1 LGRRSW
7 VRLEQFVA
15 RRKLREELFIRV
27 QLLDVVRDVIFECL
41 LKEQKLKLTTFR
53 RKKLFKK
60 RKSEI
65 RLELEA

>member
-1 LGRRSW
+1 
-7 VRLEQFVA
+7 VA
-15 RRKLREELFIRV
+15 RRKPREELFIRV

-41 LKEQKLKLTTFR
+41 LKEQKLKLTTYR